1 MDGGKPLNFSE
12 FDVIYMRDEIIFMKY
27 DLKLGGKFRINK
39 RQRKQT
45 PGIRVVSSYNATMKL
60 CIHFY
65 RKYTYIHTC
74 VCICLCV
81 YEIAVELLDHRL
93 FLVHI

>member
-1 MDGGKPLNFSE
+1 
-12 FDVIYMRDEIIFMKY
+12 MKY

-45 PGIRVVSSYNATMKL
+45 PGIRVVSSYSAAMKL

-65 RKYTYIHTC
+65 RKYTYIYIHACVYVC
-74 VCICLCV
+74 VCMK
-81 YEIAVELLDHRL
+81 
-93 FLVHI
+93 